1 MIYELLK
8 RWQTDSSS
16 VTQEE
21 VTEAYEQRYSL
32 LTPSRRDQCLFG
44 AISSLK
50 HSMSSDVTTLIERYE
65 ENPWRD

>member
-8 RWQTDSSS
+8 RWQTDPSSI
-16 VTQEE
+16 TQEE
-21 VTEAYEQRYSL
+21 VTEAYEQRYTL

-65 ENPWRD
+65 ENPWRE